1 MTVLS
6 SKRDESYD
14 WGNKYLSDFIFC
26 VALNLVHAVC
36 LLYITEKYIFY
47 EVKLNHFLNVG

>member
-36 LLYITEKYIFY
+36 LLYITEK
-47 EVKLNHFLNVG
+47 